1 MRFRVLGTVEVVD
14 GAGSSVPLG
23 PRKQRLLLALL
34 ACRPG
39 ATVTTDELVEAVWDA
54 PPPPSAGENLRAY
67 VQSLRR
73 LLGAG
78 LVLGNRRVGYVLAV
92 DPAAVDS
99 VEFARS
105 ARDGAAAL
113 RLGDAATAR
122 ALLNHGLSL
131 WRGQPFAGIVS
142 GGILAAEAT
151 RLEEQRLAALEDRF
165 DADLRCGAAG
175 DLVPEIEELVR
186 QHPYRERLYGLLMVA
201 LYRAG
206 RQADALNTYRRAR
219 DTLAEELGV
228 DPSEELRRTERAI
241 LRREGWLERPVAN
254 AAEAGPRVTP
264 AELPAVTNGFAGRGA
279 ELGRLDELTTSQGAA
294 PVVAIVGVAGV
305 GKTAL
310 AVEWGHRAAER
321 FPDGQVLLDLR
332 GFHPGLPV
340 QPREALGRLL
350 RTFDAEPTRVPADVD
365 EAAALY
371 RSVLAHRNVLIVL
384 DNAGSVDQVR
394 PLLPGTAGCVVLV
407 TSRNRMPG
415 LIAHNA
421 ASHLVLDPL
430 SETGAVDLLRRVLD
444 PSVVGDAA
452 PAAMADLAAACG
464 YLPLALRIAAANLA
478 ERRLPA
484 LAGYVEELRS
494 GNRLD
499 ALETEG
505 DEHRAVRR
513 AFDLSYA
520 ALTDPQR
527 ELFRLLGL
535 VPGPGV
541 TPPAAA
547 ALAGRSVA
555 DARGGLERLAAAH
568 LLHSGPDEWFA
579 FHDLIGE
586 YARNRVLAD
595 DAATRDSAVDRLL
608 AHYVEAADA
617 AAQVLYPQTLR
628 LPSATPA
635 PVAPA
640 PVARLTRPQALAWF
654 GTNLPNL
661 VAACREAADRGH
673 PAAWLIAD
681 AARGYCSL
689 QSTVT
694 EWQLIGEA
702 AYRAAE
708 AAGDLAGLACAA
720 LTLGHCTYNTGDLE
734 TAARHYEEAL
744 ELSRRAGWAEGEAT
758 ILSNAAIVFTGL
770 GDLRRAV
777 EYQQSALAAQRAA
790 GAGRGEAV
798 ALLNLAVSYACL
810 GRLREARQLFRHAV
824 VQLRAGNWLIGQATA
839 LANLA
844 EVLLLM
850 DDRAGAHDAAAE
862 ARRIAEDAGE
872 HDVEVHARSL
882 MSAIICANGDAD
894 GALHEALEACE
905 QLRLPGEHGYAAG
918 VHKSLAIAYEAL
930 GDEAQAVVHHRLSH
944 RYAAAP
950 GHRYIEIDTAI
961 SLAMAEY
968 RVGDPGAEAT
978 LLRTLEAAR
987 ASGFRVLEG
996 RALAALAEIALDR
1009 GDPAAVARHAA
1020 LALDIQAAT
1029 GWHRGHS
1036 TLRDALEKTRSR

>member
-1 MRFRVLGTVEVVD
+1 MRFRVLGAVEVVD

-39 ATVTTDELVEAVWDA
+39 ATVTTDELVEAVWDP

-122 ALLNHGLSL
+122 ALLNHGLAL

-206 RQADALNTYRRAR
+206 RQADALNTYRLAR

-241 LRREGWLERPVAN
+241 LRREGWLERPVVT

-264 AELPAVTNGFAGRGA
+264 AELPAVTNGFTGRGA

-310 AVEWGHRAAER
+310 AVEWGHRAADR

-332 GFHPGLPV
+332 GFHPGRPV

-350 RTFDAEPTRVPADVD
+350 RTFDAEPARVPADVD

-371 RSVLAHRNVLIVL
+371 RSVLARRNVLIVL
-384 DNAGSVDQVR
+384 DNAGSVEQVR

-430 SETGAVDLLRRVLD
+430 SETGAVDLLQRVLD
-444 PSVVGDAA
+444 PAVVGDAA
-452 PAAMADLAAACG
+452 PAAMSDLAAACG

-484 LAGYVEELRS
+484 LARYVEELRS

-520 ALTDPQR
+520 ALTGPQQ

-541 TPPAAA
+541 TPPSAA

-555 DARGGLERLAAAH
+555 DARAGLERLAAAH
-568 LLHSGPDEWFA
+568 LLHGGPDEWFA

-586 YARNRVLAD
+586 YARNRVRAD
-595 DAATRDSAVDRLL
+595 DPATRDSALDRLL
-608 AHYVEAADA
+608 AHYVDAADA

-628 LPSATPA
+628 LPSVTPA
-635 PVAPA
+635 PAGT
-640 PVARLTRPQALAWF
+640 LTRPQALAWF
-654 GTNLPNL
+654 GAQLPNL

-694 EWQLIGEA
+694 EWQLIAEA
-702 AYRAAE
+702 GYRAAE
-708 AAGDLAGLACAA
+708 AAGDLAGMACAA
-720 LTLGHCTYNTGDLE
+720 LNLAHCTYNTGDLE

-744 ELSRRAGWAEGEAT
+744 ALSRRAGWAEGEAT

-770 GDLRRAV
+770 GDLPRAV
-777 EYQQSALAAQRAA
+777 EYQQAALAAQRAV

-810 GRLREARQLFRHAV
+810 GRLREAQQLFRDAV
-824 VQLRAGNWLIGQATA
+824 ARLRAGNWLIGQATA

-862 ARRIAEDAGE
+862 ARRIAEEAGE
-872 HDVEVHARSL
+872 HDVEVHARAL
-882 MSAIICANGDAD
+882 ISAIRCANGDAD
-894 GALHEALEACE
+894 GALHEALEACA

-918 VHKSLAIAYEAL
+918 VHKSLATAYEAL
-930 GDEAQAVVHHRLSH
+930 GDDAQAVLHHRLSH
-944 RYAAAP
+944 RYAVAP
-950 GHRYIEIDTAI
+950 GHRYIEVDTAI
-961 SLAMAEY
+961 NLATAEY
-968 RVGDPGAEAT
+968 RIGDPGAETT

-996 RALAALAEIALDR
+996 RALAALAEIGLDR
-1009 GDPAAVARHAA
+1009 GDLATVARHAA
-1020 LALDIQAAT
+1020 LALDIQAET
-1029 GWHRGHS
+1029 GWNRDHA
-1036 TLRDALEKTRSR
+1036 TLRDSLEKARSR